1 MHTRHL
7 AAVTAISMILAACT
21 TAVQPAAPGAGQT
34 DSPGLAPVATN
45 PVAGFEAQQDA
56 GTTRN
61 STTTLADPDADPV
74 AESGGGQTV
83 SEIPPATTTSTS
95 AAEETQTP
103 LTTTTTQAA
112 SSTEDINDLL
122 DDLDSL
128 LSSLGDQLGGL
139 DGDLAEVD
147 ASLNANEGDIEK

>member
-7 AAVTAISMILAACT
+7 AAVTIISMILAACT
-21 TAVQPAAPGAGQT
+21 TAVQPAAPGTGQT
-34 DSPGLAPVATN
+34 DSPGQAPVTTS
-45 PVAGFEAQQDA
+45 PVAGSEVQQDA

-61 STTTLADPDADPV
+61 STTTLAGPDADPE
-74 AESGGGQTV
+74 AGSGGGRTAAG
-83 SEIPPATTTSTS
+83 IPPATTTSTS

-103 LTTTTTQAA
+103 LTTTTTQTA

-128 LSSLGDQLGGL
+128 LSSLGDQLGGPKIATP
-139 DGDLAEVD
+139 GG
-147 ASLNANEGDIEK
+147 S